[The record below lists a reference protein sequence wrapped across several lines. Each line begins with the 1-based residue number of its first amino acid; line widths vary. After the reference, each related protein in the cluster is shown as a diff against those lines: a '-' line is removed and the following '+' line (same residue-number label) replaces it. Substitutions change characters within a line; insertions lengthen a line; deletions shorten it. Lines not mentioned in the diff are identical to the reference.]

1 MGDGNKSTTSCFCA
15 SLHMKMKL
23 ELSHHPN
30 LLPQCFRNALNV
42 LFLLKPSS
50 SENWAH
56 LGTPGDATDLRL

>member
-1 MGDGNKSTTSCFCA
+1 MGGGDESTTSCFCA

-42 LFLLKPSS
+42 LFFAKTLQ
-50 SENWAH
+50 
-56 LGTPGDATDLRL
+56 